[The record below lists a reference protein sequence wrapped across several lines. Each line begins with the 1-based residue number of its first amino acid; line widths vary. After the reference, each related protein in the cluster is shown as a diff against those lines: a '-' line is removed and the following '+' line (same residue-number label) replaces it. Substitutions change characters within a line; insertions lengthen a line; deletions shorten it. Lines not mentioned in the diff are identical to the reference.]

1 MMSRLYGKRHIYSDG
16 ANSFLLMGAGR
27 SWGIIQLLLYGRL
40 GQTYMH
46 MVSGVKKN
54 ACQVIDLHAIGAIFN
69 EKWCHESK
77 FNSAHISQS

>member
-1 MMSRLYGKRHIYSDG
+1 
-16 ANSFLLMGAGR
+16 
-27 SWGIIQLLLYGRL
+27 
-40 GQTYMH
+40 MH

-77 FNSAHISQS
+77 FDSAHISQS